1 MKRILVISVIILVAN
16 LLAELLI
23 TAYSTTNF
31 LFTSL
36 AIVLNGLLL
45 ACLFVGN
52 VESTHRLTLG
62 FIFAG
67 VGALEFITGFVA
79 PEQRENNWW
88 WLSVVILTAVQAVLL
103 FLEIYYSKKA

>member
-1 MKRILVISVIILVAN
+1 MKRILVISVIVLVAN
-16 LLAELLI
+16 LLAGLLI

-45 ACLFVGN
+45 AC
-52 VESTHRLTLG
+52 THRLTLG

-67 VGALEFITGFVA
+67 VGALEFITGFFA

-88 WLSVVILTAVQAVLL
+88 WLSVVILTAVQAILL
-103 FLEIYYSKKA
+103 FLAIYYSKKA

>member
-1 MKRILVISVIILVAN
+1 MKRILVISVIVLVAN
-16 LLAELLI
+16 LLAGLLI

-36 AIVLNGLLL
+36 AIVLNGLL

-67 VGALEFITGFVA
+67 VGALEFITGFFA

-88 WLSVVILTAVQAVLL
+88 WLSVVILTAVQAILL
-103 FLEIYYSKKA
+103 FLAIYYSKKA